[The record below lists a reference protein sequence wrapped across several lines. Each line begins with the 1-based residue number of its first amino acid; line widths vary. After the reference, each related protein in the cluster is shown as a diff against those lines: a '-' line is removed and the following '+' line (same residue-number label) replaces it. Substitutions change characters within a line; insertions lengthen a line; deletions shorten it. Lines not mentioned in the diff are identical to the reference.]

1 MNGKTGIGLGAVVLL
16 VLKLA
21 FFATRHH
28 TPAYTPPRS
37 YPVTPAPVHS
47 GSTLGDDL
55 ADFRAEQEKTIERH
69 CRASTTTYL
78 EPQGTQAPL
87 FRALRM
93 AAAPPGAG
101 LPRAA
106 PVLGL
111 QALALG
117 SFTDGTVCVDTDD
130 AFVRQLADTHE
141 GPAASAL
148 TELGPGAW
156 LLQTQK
162 EIAVPA
168 STALVSTHF
177 LARLKTRGAL
187 VAFAPTDHQVAF
199 ADASSPEAI
208 RLAARKLAAIVDV
221 TGESGLAYVEPLV
234 FESGQW
240 RPWKPPFA
248 APELGAL
255 AAMAAEV
262 NAAQTADLLADVAT
276 FAQAARFG
284 VLPGYRPGVS
294 DAPVKTTRTFDPKGG
309 ATVDVESGALE
320 AQAIGRAARV
330 RLGGTTV
337 SWSHFASTAGAV
349 LVPATLD
356 GQTIEGVFVLAAGF
370 RWPHA
375 RIVAGN

>member
-16 VLKLA
+16 VLRLA
-21 FFATRHH
+21 FYATRHH
-28 TPAYTPPRS
+28 TPTYTPPRP
-37 YPVTPAPVHS
+37 YPVTPAPVLS
-47 GSTLGDDL
+47 DRTMGDDL
-55 ADFRAEQEKTIERH
+55 ATLRAEQEKTIERH

-101 LPRAA
+101 VPRSA

-111 QALALG
+111 PVLALG
-117 SFTDGTVCVDTDD
+117 SFTDGTICVDTDD
-130 AFVRQLADTHE
+130 AFARQLAETHD

-156 LLQTQK
+156 LLVTQK

-168 STALVSTHF
+168 STALVSKRF

-187 VAFAPTDHQVAF
+187 VVFAPTDHQVAF
-199 ADASSPEAI
+199 ADAASPEAI
-208 RLAARKLAAIVDV
+208 RLAARKLAAVVDV
-221 TGESGLAYVEPLV
+221 TGESGLAFVEPLV

-240 RPWKPPFA
+240 RPWKSPFA
-248 APELGAL
+248 APELDAL
-255 AAMAAEV
+255 ASLAAEV
-262 NAAQTADLLADVAT
+262 NAAETADLVADVAT

-284 VLPGYRPGVS
+284 VLPGYRPSVS
-294 DAPVKTTRTFDPKGG
+294 DAPAKTTRTFDPKTG

-320 AQAIGRAARV
+320 AQAVGRAARV

-337 SWSHFASTAGAV
+337 SWSHFASTAGAE
-349 LVPATLD
+349 LVPATID
-356 GQTIEGVFVLAAGF
+356 GQPVDGVFVLAAGY